1 MLLTELLRVQGT
13 RKPTRP
19 VTRGTERGKQPLNRG
34 QRHVVRKK
42 ELVKKSRISNQA
54 RKLNL
59 KSESSF
65 FGKNCQID
73 HHFVNV

>member
-19 VTRGTERGKQPLNRG
+19 VNRATERRKQPLNRG
-34 QRHVVRKK
+34 QRNAVRKSGI
-42 ELVKKSRISNQA
+42 VRKSRITNQP

-59 KSESSF
+59 KSESCVSNISSF
-65 FGKNCQID
+65 RK
-73 HHFVNV
+73 V